1 MSSISPKSGQC
12 PRPAGSMPAP
22 RNPKGVTIVNTAHGT
37 PGAPAVVDAV
47 TLGASMVTLPPS
59 RPDRPAD
66 MPSFEPNADGAESDV
81 ACALAGTAL
90 TVPVDLATPPARRHA
105 DRPTALGEAAWVRPR
120 LAPGRTGTTQ
130 GAEEAEQEVRT
141 P

>member
-1 MSSISPKSGQC
+1 
-12 PRPAGSMPAP
+12 MPAP
-22 RNPKGVTIVNTAHGT
+22 RNPKGVTIVNAAHGT

-47 TLGASMVTLPPS
+47 TLGESMVTFPPS
-59 RPDRPAD
+59 RPGRPAD
-66 MPSFEPNADGAESDV
+66 MPFFELATGGAESDV

-105 DRPTALGEAAWVRPR
+105 DRPAALGEAAWARLR
-120 LAPGRTGTTQ
+120 LAPGRTGTAQ